1 MLALLSDAKGLD
13 VWIVAAMAH
22 PTQWRSKIAGMKGP
36 VANTFELLADSG
48 MHSSLDAGT
57 KQ

>member
-1 MLALLSDAKGLD
+1 MLALLPDAKGLD

-22 PTQWRSKIAGMKGP
+22 PTQWRSKIPGMQGP
-36 VANTFELLADSG
+36 VRNIFELLADSG
-48 MHSSLDAGT
+48 MHLSLDAGT